1 MMTNNRKGLKQAD
14 SVLWIVLNS
23 AAGRR
28 ANVLAGLN
36 MKLEANTARE
46 VCVEKQ
52 SDLAQMESGQDI
64 YRVWREL
71 TLTAQKQAQY
81 CTQCYNACFQQL
93 SNLENEIN
101 ACYARGDEL
110 TRNYEEAKA
119 RGAALEEKI
128 KLLRESINE
137 TNRDI
142 AYLDQKIRD
151 LKKQKETY
159 DILRWIPVVGW
170 ISEIVAAIDGTR
182 DQLQAKKKELIQR
195 EQDLKK
201 LHNEWDMLQDKLEDI
216 RRKIYE
222 NEVEKSKL
230 EEKRK
235 LCQSQRDTASYE
247 MIEWKNRERYYL
259 TVGKEMEHLIEL
271 EADVEEFYKLLKD
284 NPPPFQLEM

>member
-1 MMTNNRKGLKQAD
+1 MMTNDWKGLKLAD
-14 SVLWIVLNS
+14 SVLQIVLNS
-23 AAGRR
+23 AAGRQ
-28 ANVLAGLN
+28 ANVLADLN
-36 MKLEANTARE
+36 MKFEANTAGDAG
-46 VCVEKQ
+46 VEKQ
-52 SDLAQMESGQDI
+52 PNFVHVESGQDI

-119 RGAALEEKI
+119 RDAALEEKI

-142 AYLDQKIRD
+142 AFLDQKVRD
-151 LKKQKETY
+151 LEKQKEIY
-159 DILRWIPVVGW
+159 DILRWIPLVGL

-182 DQLQAKKKELIQR
+182 VQLQTKRKELSQR
-195 EQDLKK
+195 EQDLRN
-201 LHNEWDMLQDKLEDI
+201 LRNEWGMLQDKLEDI

-222 NEVEKSKL
+222 NEVEKSQL

-235 LCQSQRDTASYE
+235 LCQSQRDTASCE

-284 NPPPFQLEM
+284 NPLPFQLEM